1 MSTAITSRHVP
12 SRGPSRGHVLG
23 WIVLGWIATL
33 VSGFRW
39 GLEMRRRY
47 DTERAAGRT
56 VDEQAMRRLVS
67 EVDAWQGRPS

>member
-12 SRGPSRGHVLG
+12 PRGHVVGWFVLG
-23 WIVLGWIATL
+23 WITTL

-47 DTERAAGRT
+47 DAERAAGRP